1 MTTTTPQPA
10 PSLSD
15 HISAGYRTRRC
26 WNPISEHALDEVCS
40 YLELDSA
47 ETLLDVGCGTG
58 KLTCDW
64 ASRYGL
70 VTLGIDISEAF
81 VDVARNSVS
90 QRGLQ
95 NQVQFEVLDG
105 NALRNV
111 SEGRVRRTYDRVI
124 SLGATGSLGGLAAT
138 IDLLAD
144 LTTPGGLFA
153 IGDQLPIQISEQ
165 LGWLDSQGH
174 RLAAVVRS
182 TPADWDAYYSDQW
195 RAVLSWVTNE
205 PDHPQALDRL
215 DAVRRHQLRYLAG
228 DCPDLSWGILVFT
241 PPAPPPRAI
250 IPQRSGRSSR

>member
-1 MTTTTPQPA
+1 MTTTITQPA

-15 HISAGYRTRRC
+15 HISACYRTRRC

-47 ETLLDVGCGTG
+47 ETFLDIGCGTG
-58 KLTCDW
+58 ELTCDW

-70 VTLGIDISEAF
+70 ATLGVDISEAF
-81 VDVARNSVS
+81 LDVARNSVS

-105 NALRNV
+105 NAFRN
-111 SEGRVRRTYDRVI
+111 SPQGGASRTYDRVI
-124 SLGATGSLGGLAAT
+124 SLGATGGLGGLAAT

-144 LTTPGGLFA
+144 LTTPGGMFA

-165 LGWLDSQGH
+165 LDQLDSQGH

-195 RAVLSWVTNE
+195 RAVLSWVTSE
-205 PDHPQALDRL
+205 PDHPQAVSRL
-215 DAVRRHQLRYLAG
+215 DAVRQHQLRYLAG
-228 DCPDLSWGILVFT
+228 DCPDLTWGILVFT
-241 PPAPPPRAI
+241 TAPPP
-250 IPQRSGRSSR
+250 S